1 MTRHPLQ
8 LTYGP
13 DPIFRKKATAVAEVD
28 DGVRETVEAMFDL
41 LYREKG
47 VGIGANMAGLLQR
60 IVVIDLQ
67 EGGARQPLALIN
79 PEIIWSGEETQT
91 FTEASLS
98 FPGISAEITRP
109 KSIKVRYLDCEG
121 CAQELEAE
129 GWLAQVIQHEVD
141 YLDGKTY
148 LDHLSATK
156 RNMLMR
162 KYKKNRG

>member
-67 EGGARQPLALIN
+67 EEGARQPLALIN
-79 PEIIWSGEETQT
+79 RKSYGPAKKHRHSPKPRSAFPASLQRSPVRNQSRSAIWTAKAVRRNWRRKAGWRRSSSMKWIIWT
-91 FTEASLS
+91 AK
-98 FPGISAEITRP
+98 PIWIVCPRP
-109 KSIKVRYLDCEG
+109 N
-121 CAQELEAE
+121 
-129 GWLAQVIQHEVD
+129 
-141 YLDGKTY
+141 
-148 LDHLSATK
+148 ATC
-156 RNMLMR
+156 
-162 KYKKNRG
+162 